1 MLGINEL
8 SVGRTVKVNNDVFV
22 IVNLEHVKPGKGS
35 AFVRTKLRNLKTG
48 SLLDITFKDGDKIEP
63 AYVEDRTLTY
73 LYNTGDMYYFMDQES
88 FEEVVI
94 PKELLG
100 DNLLKFLKENLD
112 VRASFYEGQIVA
124 VSLPNFV
131 VYEII
136 ETAPGVRGDTVK
148 NALKPATLENGT
160 VIQVPLFVEQGD
172 RVKVDTRT
180 GQYIERV

>member
-22 IVNLEHVKPGKGS
+22 ITNLEHVKPGKGS

-48 SLLDITFKDGDKIEP
+48 STIDITFKDGDKIEP
-63 AYVEDRTLTY
+63 AFVEDKTLTY
-73 LYNTGDMYYFMDQES
+73 LYNAGDMYYFMDQES

-94 PKELLG
+94 PADVLG
-100 DNLLKFLKENLD
+100 EHVLKFLKENLD
-112 VRASFYEGQIVA
+112 VKASFYEGQIVS

-136 ETAPGVRGDTVK
+136 ETAPGARGDTVK

-160 VIQVPLFVEQGD
+160 VIQVPLFVEQGTKI
-172 RVKVDTRT
+172 KVDTRT